1 MPLIKEGKE
10 RIRVQRA
17 FSIDPLS
24 LFLGINVQPQTQ
36 LVTKNNDAILL
47 FVTSDIIKI
56 IENVT
61 F

>member
-1 MPLIKEGKE
+1 ME
-10 RIRVQRA
+10 RT
-17 FSIDPLS
+17 S
-24 LFLGINVQPQTQ
+24 LAPKIFFLGGGIHIGVPRYPHRYTQ

-47 FVTSDIIKI
+47 FVTSDSIKI